1 MRINEKAQLVKL
13 ELSSQEKSSF
23 FIDSLNG
30 NDNLNFEIEISKYE
44 ELCKDKWEKC
54 NQIIEDTLKLTKL
67 KKEDIDEI
75 ILVANKNTK
84 NKKNG

>member
-1 MRINEKAQLVKL
+1 MKKLKLSYQDKCDFYIDFLHKNEDFK
-13 ELSSQEKSSF
+13 
-23 FIDSLNG
+23 
-30 NDNLNFEIEISKYE
+30 FEIKRSKYE